1 MATGVSLSQLDH
13 FCPSAI
19 ELASSV
25 GCLGYQNTSLE
36 RKDMINLCKVSY
48 TCAQSKI
55 NSIHLFIDDHI
66 LSIFYHHLFF
76 FLYSAGLVHHLY
88 LDIRSFPHVKLFIIL
103 GKTSK
108 MFIAFISV
116 VMRKMEV
123 FK

>member
-36 RKDMINLCKVSY
+36 RKDMINLRKVSY

-76 FLYSAGLVHHLY
+76 FFCTQQGLCTTY
-88 LDIRSFPHVKLFIIL
+88 TWIL
-103 GKTSK
+103 GVSPMLNYLLFWAKPQK
-108 MFIAFISV
+108 CL
-116 VMRKMEV
+116 
-123 FK
+123 